1 MNFLKR
7 LSNFIN
13 KKDNNSTAEDSKNNT
28 KSINGAKIENSDNKK
43 KNEKIRIETMK
54 SEFDKLAS
62 QINNFFTLF
71 NESKNNANVKLLEI
85 IENLYAIHNNLITKI
100 KYFGIE
106 IEKEKKICLWKKDI
120 KRMKQEYECTIFCD
134 DSNLTELTK
143 KDIQNTCEINE
154 TLRTILDNFERLKSI
169 IAELNVQQLKSINIE
184 FESFFDKD
192 KNKEIENM
200 REKILASLG
209 NLCKITYEEL
219 IEFFVNIFLAKQAI
233 QLKKIEEQKK
243 KLEEEKRKRLEEEER
258 RKKEEEEKKFKELE
272 KKEKTKTQK
281 ELSELMDKFLEK
293 YPSDFDYKDATD
305 DFYSIFEGIMKMC
318 RYSENTLNFYK
329 WNVEFDDNGELSE
342 KSANELK
349 NLCQSISNKYS
360 IEKKITFLYE
370 GLKNSIE
377 KFFDKD
383 GKNFERLKEYFKNC
397 HLNPKTEKQKLQQEE
412 EKQNEKKQNEALQEV
427 KKLLLK
433 NGIPKENI
441 QKYQNECKNIKTEFE
456 SNKEISET
464 LKKYYYIYLNLYN
477 FLSRVDSKVV
487 GKKLNVDLNND
498 ELNYKLECLNKLK
511 EWFKMILGKINS
523 KGKSLKDIKKLFK
536 GSFFKKSSLKILFE
550 DLSNKNF
557 SIEKIQTKELEKN
570 SEYIDK
576 LKKDFLK
583 NGGEENI
590 KNFQSKYQIFTVQKI
605 IDFFNEYYKYYSDLY
620 DIYECLPTKKNKE
633 LDAKIEYTNISA
645 DLTSDEY
652 KIPLIKKTIK
662 DISNNIPKFEKI
674 QEWFKKI
681 TKTES
686 NNYRGNIEKIFYDS
700 VTKNEELKKE
710 KAKVKNFLN
719 VLRYQKLPTK
729 EDVEIIKKQQF
740 PSIENWN

>member
-1 MNFLKR
+1 MKEEKEFWKYI
-7 LSNFIN
+7 SKIKDKVKDKFT
-13 KKDNNSTAEDSKNNT
+13 KKSDDNVIIEK
-28 KSINGAKIENSDNKK
+28 NGAKIENSDNKK
-43 KNEKIRIETMK
+43 KNEKISIKTMK
-54 SEFDKLAS
+54 IEFDKLAS
-62 QINNFFTLF
+62 QINNFLTLF
-71 NESKNNANVKLLEI
+71 NESKNNANADLLDI
-85 IENLYAIHNNLITKI
+85 IKNLYVLHNDLIKKI
-100 KYFGIE
+100 KEFE
-106 IEKEKKICLWKKDI
+106 IKTRLQTKKIEDMKK
-120 KRMKQEYECTIFCD
+120 EYEYTIFCND
-134 DSNLTELTK
+134 NNLTESTK
-143 KDIQNTCEINE
+143 KDIQSTCEINE
-154 TLRTILDNFERLKSI
+154 TLGKILINFEELKDI
-169 IAELNVQQLKSINIE
+169 IAKLNVQQLKSINIE
-184 FESFFDKD
+184 FESLFDKG

-200 REKILASLG
+200 REKILASLE
-209 NLCKITYEEL
+209 NLCKITYKEL
-219 IEFFVNIFLAKQAI
+219 IEFFVNIFLAKKAI

-243 KLEEEKRKRLEEEER
+243 KLAEEKRKRLEEEER
-258 RKKEEEEKKFKELE
+258 RKKEEEEKKLKEFE
-272 KKEKTKTQK
+272 KKEKTKIQK
-281 ELSELMDKFLEK
+281 ELSELIDKFLEK
-293 YPSDFDYKDATD
+293 YPTNHDYANATD

-318 RYSENTLNFYK
+318 RYPENILNFYK

-349 NLCQSISNKYS
+349 NLCQSISDKSS

-377 KFFDKD
+377 KFFDKG
-383 GKNFERLKEYFKNC
+383 GKDFERLKEYFKNC

-487 GKKLNVDLNND
+487 GEKLNVDLNND

-511 EWFKMILGKINS
+511 EWFKMILDKINS

-590 KNFQSKYQIFTVQKI
+590 KNFQSKYQIFTVQNI

-620 DIYECLPTKKNKE
+620 NIYEFLPNKQP
-633 LDAKIEYTNISA
+633 LDTKIEYTNIGA
-645 DLTSDEY
+645 DLTSGNCQ
-652 KIPLIKKTIK
+652 IPLIKQTINY
-662 DISNNIPKFEKI
+662 ISNNIPKFEKI

-681 TKTES
+681 FDTKD
-686 NNYRGNIEKIFYDS
+686 NNYRGEPQKIFNNNFINLYLII
-700 VTKNEELKKE
+700 LKTI
-710 KAKVKNFLN
+710 
-719 VLRYQKLPTK
+719 KLPTNK
-729 EDVEIIKKQQF
+729 DVEIIKKQQF
-740 PSIENWN
+740 SNIKWD